1 MVEFLLSHVTFITPL
16 GSLMSCLHIN
26 PMTRAFIN
34 ALVVNVQ
41 ILKGSPLLIDVLLL
55 LIAARQVISLLEKVY
70 TANI

>member
-1 MVEFLLSHVTFITPL
+1 M
-16 GSLMSCLHIN
+16 
-26 PMTRAFIN
+26 
-34 ALVVNVQ
+34 NVQ